1 MNSTLNKDR
10 ELDDL
15 ALSAGG
21 YFAIPSEESI
31 AYTELL
37 FSVCEQFG
45 IRYYT
50 ATEKER
56 CFVEEVTRVTWE
68 IQRQKQL
75 GITKDIRPAFSA

>member
-1 MNSTLNKDR
+1 MSEAVDIDR

-15 ALSAGG
+15 AAKAGG
-21 YFAIPSEESI
+21 YFAKPDKESI
-31 AYTELL
+31 ACTELL
-37 FSVCEQFG
+37 FDVCRQFG

-68 IQRQKQL
+68 LKQHELL
-75 GITKDIRPAFSA
+75 GIKGDVRPSFSA

>member
-1 MNSTLNKDR
+1 MNRSLEKDR

-15 ALSAGG
+15 ASSAGG
-21 YFAIPSEESI
+21 YFAMPSEESI

-56 CFVEEVTRVTWE
+56 FFVDEVTRVTWE
-68 IQRQKQL
+68 IQQQKRI
-75 GITKDIRPAFSA
+75 GIPKDIRPAFSA

>member
-1 MNSTLNKDR
+1 MCSMADTDR

-15 ALSAGG
+15 AAEAGG
-21 YFAIPSEESI
+21 YFAKPDKESI

-37 FSVCEQFG
+37 FDVCKQFG

-56 CFVEEVTRVTWE
+56 YFVEEVTRVTWE
-68 IQRQKQL
+68 LKQHELL
-75 GITKDIRPAFSA
+75 GIKGDVRPSFSA